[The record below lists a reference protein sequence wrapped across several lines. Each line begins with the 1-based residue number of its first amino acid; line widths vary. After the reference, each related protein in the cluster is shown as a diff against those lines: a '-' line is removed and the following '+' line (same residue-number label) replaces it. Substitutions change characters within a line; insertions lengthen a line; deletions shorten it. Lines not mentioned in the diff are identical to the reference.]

1 MKVLNVEDNA
11 MKHYQIKR
19 ALEYCGAKE
28 VDCLDNLQEGLERLK
43 ETWGTEK
50 QYDLLITDMN
60 YPLVKGGISDGEAGE
75 KLIQILRE
83 EEIAIPTIICSTR
96 RFTGEGV
103 LGSVWYNSLRDIEED
118 FREILSKL
126 K

>member
-19 ALEYCGAKE
+19 ALEYCGANE
-28 VDCLDNLQEGLERLK
+28 VDCLDNLQEGLERLR

-83 EEIAIPTIICSTR
+83 EKIAIPTIICSTR
-96 RFTGEGV
+96 RFAGEGV